1 MRSRRSAG
9 RTAYHLWPLWCATGT
24 TALLADLFEDSEN
37 VRLRMLNA
45 SSTVVNRF
53 FSATPLIAAVIADTV
68 IAGREAG
75 VVAVCDVAL
84 APFERF
90 QLSLHY

>member
-53 FSATPLIAAVIADTV
+53 FSATPLIAAVIA
-68 IAGREAG
+68 GREAG
-75 VVAVCDVAL
+75 VVAVCDVDAL